1 MIVPLDDNNTKLDT
15 WTVGMYPDSL
25 HVGSSTLKQT
35 EIQTSFSLTGIDLAT
50 QNVSLNFFTGS
61 RDPIAVS
68 VKTQLLSERVN
79 EGIIYASVILL
90 VMYICISLE
99 LAHRTVIAMVA
110 ATCSIAA
117 LGKESCLKQILI
129 YAGKYL

>member
-1 MIVPLDDNNTKLDT
+1 
-15 WTVGMYPDSL
+15 MYPDSI

-50 QNVSLNFFTGS
+50 QNVSLNFFTFS
-61 RDPIAVS
+61 HEPIAVS

-79 EGIIYASVILL
+79 EGIIYGSVILL

-117 LGKESCLKQILI
+117 LGKGIISEKDIFS
-129 YAGKYL
+129 AGKYLAIIRYFFFYSFHL